1 MLPPSQKGL
10 FPFSHMI
17 FSNVGIW
24 IQSDP
29 STNSFTFSKPSSV
42 TNSHSQYDRI
52 LKKNQQMCALLAICL
67 SLCPHPK
74 LVEESVNNQLQ
85 ENRAEKML
93 HMQCSDEAMF
103 EELFFYACPKFI
115 TPSPPNYGKPLI
127 NFNQVWSNC
136 KLCANPKVLSFIT
149 V

>member
-1 MLPPSQKGL
+1 ML
-10 FPFSHMI
+10 

-42 TNSHSQYDRI
+42 ANSHSQYDRI
-52 LKKNQQMCALLAICL
+52 LKKNLQMYALLAICL
-67 SLCPHPK
+67 SLCPHPI

-85 ENRAEKML
+85 ENYAEKML

-103 EELFFYACPKFI
+103 EGMCFLFPNMLCRQFLVLERQICLLVVWMEFQFSSRFHPPSACQ
-115 TPSPPNYGKPLI
+115 PS
-127 NFNQVWSNC
+127 F
-136 KLCANPKVLSFIT
+136 T
-149 V
+149 